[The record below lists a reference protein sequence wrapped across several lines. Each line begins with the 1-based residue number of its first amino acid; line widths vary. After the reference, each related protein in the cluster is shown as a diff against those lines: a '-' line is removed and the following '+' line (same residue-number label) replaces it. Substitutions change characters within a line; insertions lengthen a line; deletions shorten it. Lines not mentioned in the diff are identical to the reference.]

1 MAYLVEIDTAAGLII
16 VGTFATLK
24 AAQKYAA
31 GKGSIRPLFPPAI
44 PAAELV
50 AFTLK
55 ELETKLDTL

>member
-16 VGTFATLK
+16 VGTFTTLK

-31 GKGSIRPLFPPAI
+31 GKGSIRPLFSPAI
-44 PAAELV
+44 PAAELI

-55 ELETKLDTL
+55 ELETKLDKL

>member
-24 AAQKYAA
+24 TAQKYAA

-44 PAAELV
+44 PAAKLV

-55 ELETKLDTL
+55 KLKTKLDKL

>member
-44 PAAELV
+44 PAADLIELP
-50 AFTLK
+50 LK
-55 ELETKLDTL
+55 KLETKLDTL